1 VSPDYAHL
9 RERGLTQ
16 EIVFKGHLLRIR
28 VDTVALPNGE
38 IANREIVEHPGAVAV
53 VAVEDG
59 NVLMVR
65 QFRYAINSLSLELPA
80 GCLDKAGEEVEAA
93 AARELSEETGYD
105 ADRLIYLGRI
115 HSSPGFSSEV
125 THLLAAEGLKAAR
138 AAHTDADEFVDLV
151 PVPLEQAYE
160 MIHRGEITD
169 AKTVAGLLWTR
180 HFGLNSSQT
189 PPRKGTLDEDE
200 AS

>member
-1 VSPDYAHL
+1 VTPDYAHL

-53 VAVEDG
+53 VAIEDG
-59 NVLMVR
+59 HVLMVR
-65 QFRYAINSLSLELPA
+65 QFRYAIGALSLELPA
-80 GCLDKAGEEVEAA
+80 GCLDKAGEAVEAA

-105 ADRLIYLGRI
+105 AERLVYLGRI

-125 THLLAAEGLKAAR
+125 THLLAAEGLRVAR
-138 AAHTDADEFVDLV
+138 EAHTDADEFVDLV
-151 PVPLEQAYE
+151 KVPLDEAMA
-160 MIHRGEITD
+160 MICRGEISD
-169 AKTVAGLLWTR
+169 AKTIAGLLWVK
-180 HFGLNSSQT
+180 HFGLESRQT
-189 PPRKGTLDEDE
+189 PPRKSTLDDE
-200 AS
+200 EA